1 MPWKLRKK
9 PPHNVKAFYFQNFSV
24 FAMTLTS
31 VLKVGNVAGSFFRT
45 NFRYLLEY
53 ASPLRKTANNTHI
66 TNCQNKRQ
74 VVVALVK
81 GHKTFGTVAL
91 HSKVKIIKQKTFER
105 RNICCKFHFTTP
117 TKPTKTHKEKIY
129 RKKDAL
135 TSICLFE
142 MQGKCGKIGKYL
154 RQKDSGT
161 AQRFSADR
169 LSRFLDEVIKV
180 VIQAVY
186 FEQNG
191 ALIFQN

>member
-1 MPWKLRKK
+1 METEKK
-9 PPHNVKAFYFQNFSV
+9 APTQREGFLFSE
-24 FAMTLTS
+24 FFRFCNDFDERFE
-31 VLKVGNVAGSFFRT
+31 GWQRRRQFFRT

-117 TKPTKTHKEKIY
+117 TKTHKEKIY

>member
-1 MPWKLRKK
+1 METEKK
-9 PPHNVKAFYFQNFSV
+9 APTQREGFLFSEFFRFYNDFDERFEGWQRRRQ
-24 FAMTLTS
+24 
-31 VLKVGNVAGSFFRT
+31 FFRT
-45 NFRYLLEY
+45 NFRHLLEY

-154 RQKDSGT
+154 RQQDSRT

-180 VIQAVY
+180 VLQTVY

-191 ALIFQN
+191 ALLFQN

>member
-1 MPWKLRKK
+1 METEKK
-9 PPHNVKAFYFQNFSV
+9 APTQREDFLFSE
-24 FAMTLTS
+24 
-31 VLKVGNVAGSFFRT
+31 FFCFCNDFDERFEGWQRRRLFLGT

-53 ASPLRKTANNTHI
+53 ASPLRNTANNTHT

-91 HSKVKIIKQKTFER
+91 HSKVTIIKQKTFER
-105 RNICCKFHFTTP
+105 RNICCKFHFTT
-117 TKPTKTHKEKIY
+117 PTKTHKEKIY

-154 RQKDSGT
+154 RQQDSRT

-180 VIQAVY
+180 VLQTVY